1 MSCYRLGYRFLLNN
15 YIPDFGRVRVSQQII
30 RAANENYPI
39 LVYEP
44 PGKVAATLI
53 TFSGF
58 SVHGYRDK
66 RLARLS
72 RAFARQGMR
81 VVTPYVADIDQLRIH
96 PVSIDKFAALIEA
109 IRADD
114 SINSSKRAI
123 SIFAASYSGGIA
135 MLAAARYQT
144 ASCVNTICLLGA
156 FADFRN
162 VLRFVVEEEAIDEY
176 ARYILLRNFLQR
188 SDRHNNELVNLLDVA
203 IADNGFRRKVPRLP
217 QVLQATSPDNIGVFW
232 KMLNDVDFRRGI
244 VYGAFADVDQSE
256 SWAEKFNLADKLEQV
271 TFSVNLIHGQR
282 DRVIPSSESIQLHD
296 VLQHQGKHSHLT
308 LSNLLDH
315 GDLIVNHALCKEI
328 SKLSLAFGVFIEASL
343 APQD

>member
-15 YIPDFGRVRVSQQII
+15 YIPDFGRVRVSQRII
-30 RAANENYPI
+30 RAASENYPI

-72 RAFARQGMR
+72 RAFARQGLR
-81 VVTPYVADIDQLRIH
+81 VVTPCVGDIDQLHIH
-96 PVSIDKFAALIEA
+96 PASIDRFAALIEA
-109 IRADD
+109 IRSDD
-114 SINSSKRAI
+114 IINSSKRAI

-135 MLAAARYQT
+135 MLAAVRRQT
-144 ASCVNTICLLGA
+144 ASCVNAICLLGA

-162 VLRFVVEEEAIDEY
+162 VLRFVVEEEAIDDY

-188 SDRHNNELVNLLDVA
+188 SDRHNNELINLLDVA

-217 QVLQATSPDNIGVFW
+217 QVLQATSPNSIGIFW
-232 KMLNDVDFRRGI
+232 KMLNDVDFRREI
-244 VYGAFADVDQSE
+244 VYRTFADIDQSE
-256 SWAEKFNLADKLEQV
+256 SWAEKFNLADKLGQV

-282 DRVIPSSESIQLHD
+282 DRVIPSSESI
-296 VLQHQGKHSHLT
+296 
-308 LSNLLDH
+308 
-315 GDLIVNHALCKEI
+315 
-328 SKLSLAFGVFIEASL
+328 
-343 APQD
+343 